1 MRKDRKTV
9 TDVNQDPRPRAY
21 KSRSNNLTKSK
32 QEGFKS
38 ILARRDTTRGPQTP
52 QTRNELLQ
60 QGGIRSLIFIG
71 PLDLPLAEDVP
82 NIDNH
87 KPPTS
92 PQPPPP
98 PPHSQRGLANFYAEF
113 LLDRFCFHPLYFSLR

>member
-38 ILARRDTTRGPQTP
+38 ILAKRDTTRSPQTP

-71 PLDLPLAEDVP
+71 PLDLPLAGDVP

-92 PQPPPP
+92 PQPPLSALPTGSGKLLCRVP
-98 PPHSQRGLANFYAEF
+98 LGSF
-113 LLDRFCFHPLYFSLR
+113 LFSSFIF